1 MKKLGYLSFLAI
13 LSMFLLF
20 WNGCGSSRKT
30 VDESGTTSQGQAG
43 EDEFDEIERL
53 LGISRD
59 DSKQTESSSTRAD
72 QQTSQSGQEDD
83 LIRLL
88 EVDEGKP
95 KEQPTV
101 QTAGVEDKR
110 VTRLQSQVDDMQKE
124 LRKKDMEIADLKTQL
139 TLKQESLA
147 RQQKSTTTS
156 SDAAYY
162 STGSQQ
168 TASTYTPP
176 PASDS
181 YGEQYQNTLALFHT
195 REYQQAIA
203 GFEDLLA
210 QNMNHSY
217 SDNAQYWIGEC
228 YYAMGRFREAI
239 MAFEKVF
246 TFPNSNKNDY
256 AQFKIGQCYFKLGDK
271 ERARQEFQQLID
283 NYPESELAPRARNYL
298 AQS

>member
-1 MKKLGYLSFLAI
+1 MKKLIYLSFLAI
-13 LSMFLLF
+13 LSIFLLF

-30 VDESGTTSQGQAG
+30 TGESGSTSQGQAG

-59 DSKQTESSSTRAD
+59 EKKQTESSSTRED
-72 QQTSQSGQEDD
+72 QKSPQSGQEDD

-95 KEQPTV
+95 KEQPTT
-101 QTAGVEDKR
+101 QTTGVEDRR
-110 VTRLQSQVDDMQKE
+110 VTRLQSQVDELQKE
-124 LRKKDMEIADLKTQL
+124 IQKKDMEIADLKTQL
-139 TLKQESLA
+139 TLKQDA
-147 RQQKSTTTS
+147 MDRQQKSPTTS
-156 SDAAYY
+156 GDAGYY
-162 STGSQQ
+162 STGNQQ
-168 TASTYTPP
+168 ATNAYIPQ

-181 YGEQYQNTLALFHT
+181 YGEQYQNTLALFHN
-195 REYQQAIA
+195 REYQQAVE

-246 TFPNSNKNDY
+246 TFPKSNKNDY